1 MMIDTLPDAS
11 TSVNMFGM
19 SMCCPPVLTGPIG
32 EDDATELAD
41 LLKALADPARLRLV
55 SLIAA
60 SPAGEVCACD
70 LAEPLGRSQPTVS
83 HHLGQLV
90 KAGVLRR
97 EQRGRWAWF
106 SVDTDRLAAI
116 CGALWPAGEAQ
127 VNSLNIG

>member
-1 MMIDTLPDAS
+1 MMLDMLPDAS
-11 TSVNMFGM
+11 MSVNMFDM
-19 SMCCPPVLTGPIG
+19 SMCCPPVLAGPIG

-60 SPAGEVCACD
+60 SPTGEVCACD

-116 CGALWPAGEAQ
+116 CAALWPTGEAQ
-127 VNSLNIG
+127 ENSLKKN